1 MLELPFIGAVVG
13 FISGF
18 FGIGGGTVVMPVM
31 MALGY
36 DVKTAAGISVMQM
49 FIVSLFGSY
58 LNYRAGRLRL
68 DSGIA
73 VGLGGLCG
81 ASISGFIVKYSPE
94 IVLEIGLLLT
104 LAISFLKLFSTNVT
118 SGGNADPHGAVLF
131 FIGFAIGA
139 IALSMGVGGAVFLT
153 PILVGFLG
161 VDIKRAVC
169 MGLFF
174 IVFGSFSALLSL
186 SYNGHVDYERGA
198 LLAVGGLLGVYFGTS
213 QARRARRETQKKWLL
228 VLYVVLFALALKKVL
243 Q

>member
-1 MLELPFIGAVVG
+1 MLELPFVGVVVG

-118 SGGNADPHGAVLF
+118 SGGNA
-131 FIGFAIGA
+131 
-139 IALSMGVGGAVFLT
+139 LSMGVGGAVFLT

-213 QARRARRETQKKWLL
+213 QARRAKRETQKKWLL

>member
-1 MLELPFIGAVVG
+1 MLELPFVGVVVG

-104 LAISFLKLFSTNVT
+104 L
-118 SGGNADPHGAVLF
+118 
-131 FIGFAIGA
+131 
-139 IALSMGVGGAVFLT
+139 
-153 PILVGFLG
+153 
-161 VDIKRAVC
+161 
-169 MGLFF
+169 
-174 IVFGSFSALLSL
+174 SL
-186 SYNGHVDYERGA
+186 IHI
-198 LLAVGGLLGVYFGTS
+198 
-213 QARRARRETQKKWLL
+213 
-228 VLYVVLFALALKKVL
+228 
-243 Q
+243 

>member
-18 FGIGGGTVVMPVM
+18 FGIGGGTVVVPVM

-36 DVKTAAGISVMQM
+36 DVKTAVGISVMQM
-49 FIVSLFGSY
+49 FIVAIFGSY
-58 LNYRAGRLRL
+58 LNYRTGRLRL

-81 ASISGFIVKYSPE
+81 ASLSGFIVKYSPE
-94 IVLEIGLLLT
+94 IVLEVGLLLT
-104 LAISFLKLFSTNVT
+104 LAISFLKLFSTNVA
-118 SGGNADPHGAVLF
+118 SGGNANPHGAVLF

-153 PILVGFLG
+153 PVLVGFLG

-174 IVFGSFSALLSL
+174 IVFGSFSALLRL

-198 LLAVGGLLGVYFGTS
+198 LLAAGGLLGVYFGTA
-213 QARRARRETQKKWLL
+213 QAHRVRRETQKKWLL

>member
-1 MLELPFIGAVVG
+1 MLELPFVGVVVG

-58 LNYRAGRLRL
+58 LNYRAGKLRL

-213 QARRARRETQKKWLL
+213 QAHHVRRETQKKGCSSSTSCYLRWR
-228 VLYVVLFALALKKVL
+228 
-243 Q
+243 

>member
-1 MLELPFIGAVVG
+1 MLELPFVGVVVG

-118 SGGNADPHGAVLF
+118 SGGNANPHGAVLF

-139 IALSMGVGGAVFLT
+139 IALSMGVGGAV
-153 PILVGFLG
+153 
-161 VDIKRAVC
+161 
-169 MGLFF
+169 
-174 IVFGSFSALLSL
+174 
-186 SYNGHVDYERGA
+186 
-198 LLAVGGLLGVYFGTS
+198 LAVGGLLGVYFGTS
-213 QARRARRETQKKWLL
+213 QARRAKRETQKKWLL

>member
-1 MLELPFIGAVVG
+1 MLELPFVGVVVG

-49 FIVSLFGSY
+49 FIVAVFGSY

-81 ASISGFIVKYSPE
+81 ASLSGFIVKYSPE

-104 LAISFLKLFSTNVT
+104 LAISFLKLFSTNVA
-118 SGGNADPHGAVLF
+118 SGGNANPHGAVLF
-131 FIGFAIGA
+131 FIGFTIGA

-213 QARRARRETQKKWLL
+213 QAHRARRETQKKWLL

>member
-36 DVKTAAGISVMQM
+36 DVKSAAGISVMQM

-81 ASISGFIVKYSPE
+81 ASLSGFIVKYSPE

-104 LAISFLKLFSTNVT
+104 LAISFLKLFSTNVA
-118 SGGNADPHGAVLF
+118 SGGNANPHGAVLF

-153 PILVGFLG
+153 PVLVGFLG

-213 QARRARRETQKKWLL
+213 QAHRVRRETQKKWLL

>member
-1 MLELPFIGAVVG
+1 MLELPFVGAVVG

-36 DVKTAAGISVMQM
+36 DIKTAAGISVMQM

-118 SGGNADPHGAVLF
+118 SGGNADPHGAALF

-161 VDIKRAVC
+161 VDIKRAVS

-198 LLAVGGLLGVYFGTS
+198 LLAMGGLLGVYFGTS
-213 QARRARRETQKKWLL
+213 QAYRARRETQKKWLL

>member
-58 LNYRAGRLRL
+58 LNYRAGKLRL

-118 SGGNADPHGAVLF
+118 SGGNADPHGAALF

-153 PILVGFLG
+153 PVLVGFLG
-161 VDIKRAVC
+161 VDIKRAVS

-198 LLAVGGLLGVYFGTS
+198 LLAVGGLLGVYFGTA
-213 QARRARRETQKKWLL
+213 QAHRVRRETQKKWLL

>member
-1 MLELPFIGAVVG
+1 MLELPFVGVVVG

-58 LNYRAGRLRL
+58 LNYRAGKLRL

-131 FIGFAIGA
+131 FIGVASGA
-139 IALSMGVGGAVFLT
+139 IALSLGGGGAGCLT
-153 PILVGFLG
+153 PMLG
-161 VDIKRAVC
+161 GCWGVAIP
-169 MGLFF
+169 
-174 IVFGSFSALLSL
+174 FSALLSL

-213 QARRARRETQKKWLL
+213 QARRAKRETQKKWLL

>member
-49 FIVSLFGSY
+49 FIVAIFGSY

-81 ASISGFIVKYSPE
+81 ASLSGFIVKYSPE

-104 LAISFLKLFSTNVT
+104 LAVSFLKLFRTNVA
-118 SGGNADPHGAVLF
+118 SGGNANP
-131 FIGFAIGA
+131 
-139 IALSMGVGGAVFLT
+139 
-153 PILVGFLG
+153 
-161 VDIKRAVC
+161 
-169 MGLFF
+169 
-174 IVFGSFSALLSL
+174 
-186 SYNGHVDYERGA
+186 
-198 LLAVGGLLGVYFGTS
+198 
-213 QARRARRETQKKWLL
+213 
-228 VLYVVLFALALKKVL
+228 
-243 Q
+243 

>member
-1 MLELPFIGAVVG
+1 MLELPFVGVVVG

-58 LNYRAGRLRL
+58 LNYRAGKLRL

-118 SGGNADPHGAVLF
+118 SGGNANPHGAVLF

-174 IVFGSFSALLSL
+174 IVFGSFSALSSL

-213 QARRARRETQKKWLL
+213 QARRAKRETQKKWLL

>member
-131 FIGFAIGA
+131 FIGFVIGA

-153 PILVGFLG
+153 PVLVGFLG

-186 SYNGHVDYERGA
+186 SYNGHVDYERGV
-198 LLAVGGLLGVYFGTS
+198 LLAAGGLLGVYFGTS
-213 QARRARRETQKKWLL
+213 QARRAKRETQKKWLL

>member
-58 LNYRAGRLRL
+58 LNYRADRLRL
-68 DSGIA
+68 DSGIT

-81 ASISGFIVKYSPE
+81 ASLSGFIVKYSPE

-104 LAISFLKLFSTNVT
+104 LAISFLKLFRTNVA
-118 SGGNADPHGAVLF
+118 SGGNANPHGAVLF

-198 LLAVGGLLGVYFGTS
+198 LLAVGGLLGVYFGTA
-213 QARRARRETQKKWLL
+213 QAHRVRRETQKKWLL

-243 Q
+243 E

>member
-1 MLELPFIGAVVG
+1 MLELPFVGVVVG

-131 FIGFAIGA
+131 
-139 IALSMGVGGAVFLT
+139 L
-153 PILVGFLG
+153 
-161 VDIKRAVC
+161 
-169 MGLFF
+169 
-174 IVFGSFSALLSL
+174 SALLSAR
-186 SYNGHVDYERGA
+186 SR
-198 LLAVGGLLGVYFGTS
+198 LAWAWAARYF
-213 QARRARRETQKKWLL
+213 
-228 VLYVVLFALALKKVL
+228 
-243 Q
+243 

>member
-1 MLELPFIGAVVG
+1 MLELPF
-13 FISGF
+13 
-18 FGIGGGTVVMPVM
+18 
-31 MALGY
+31 
-36 DVKTAAGISVMQM
+36 
-49 FIVSLFGSY
+49 
-58 LNYRAGRLRL
+58 GRLRL

-81 ASISGFIVKYSPE
+81 ASLSGFIVKYSPE

-153 PILVGFLG
+153 PVLVGFLG

-213 QARRARRETQKKWLL
+213 QARRAKRETQKKWLL

>member
-1 MLELPFIGAVVG
+1 
-13 FISGF
+13 
-18 FGIGGGTVVMPVM
+18 
-31 MALGY
+31 
-36 DVKTAAGISVMQM
+36 MQM

-104 LAISFLKLFSTNVT
+104 LAISFLKLFSTNVA
-118 SGGNADPHGAVLF
+118 SGGNANPHGAVLF

-213 QARRARRETQKKWLL
+213 QARRAKRETQKKWLL